1 MGFSCCP
8 YYRGSH
14 QRESVIA
21 GVYFS
26 QTSVICFRRGFS
38 YRPYYRGARY
48 REVSARRELTVFAL
62 VAPVVG
68 SSLRSNWCARPVR
81 ANKETATVISCS
93 NLFVIFLDGT
103 PDSTPHSLL
112 TPTHLP
118 QVTSPG
124 GAVPHVPM
132 TLPHVPMT
140 LPRVPAHVFSG
151 QHVLSASKFNREQV
165 NWGRNFVL
173 ILLVIKL
180 WSEEYFSWKFKW
192 RYHFCLSD
200 ANVSVE
206 GNALKRALSI
216 LMPHGPY
223 PISSLFH

>member
-8 YYRGSH
+8 EYWGSH

-38 YRPYYRGARY
+38 YCPYYRGARY
-48 REVSARRELTVFAL
+48 SEVSARPELTVFAL
-62 VAPVVG
+62 AAPVVG
-68 SSLRSNWCARPVR
+68 SSLYPTDVRDLCAPIRR
-81 ANKETATVISCS
+81 QRLFFSC
-93 NLFVIFLDGT
+93 NNFFVIFFLDGT

-132 TLPHVPMT
+132 TLP
-140 LPRVPAHVFSG
+140 RVPAHVFSG
-151 QHVLSASKFNREQV
+151 HHVLSASKFNREQV

-180 WSEEYFSWKFKW
+180 SSEEYFS
-192 RYHFCLSD
+192 
-200 ANVSVE
+200 
-206 GNALKRALSI
+206 
-216 LMPHGPY
+216 
-223 PISSLFH
+223 